1 MKKLVFLLSFLLI
14 SSVSAFEPVMEMWT
28 LWTDSKV
35 WTQDASIQQDGSVM
49 TNGSSVQE
57 NNVGAGN
64 VQVTDEQVVA
74 WDQVI
79 NMWTETTLSPISEE
93 TIDLNSAWLAWESNS
108 SWVTM
113 WNVEVK
119 NLPTTWLEESFLII
133 ASLLLSWFLIFR
145 NRFIKK

>member
-35 WTQDASIQQDGSVM
+35 WTQDASIQQDGSVI